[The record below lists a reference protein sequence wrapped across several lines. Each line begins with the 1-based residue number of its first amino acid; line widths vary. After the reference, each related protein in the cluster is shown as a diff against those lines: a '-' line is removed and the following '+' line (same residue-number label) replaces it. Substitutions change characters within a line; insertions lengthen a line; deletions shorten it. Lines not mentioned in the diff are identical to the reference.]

1 MSPPGRPAKRPVL
14 RETGHQALRRR
25 GRGSWT
31 REQAG
36 GGPVGQDADHSVT
49 NGGATQADLTFFA
62 ANVQGRVV
70 GELRDAARP

>member
-1 MSPPGRPAKRPVL
+1 MSPPGRPAKRPLL

-49 NGGATQADLTFFA
+49 NAGATRADLTFLPRTFRVA
-62 ANVQGRVV
+62 VLGETQG
-70 GELRDAARP
+70 